1 MAQAIDQTF
10 ELLRQKFRKEIDAFD
25 SKVINGQMQTMEEY
39 KWITGISYGIAIAES
54 LMLELDQD
62 LNGTD
67 KE

>member
-10 ELLRQKFRKEIDAFD
+10 ELLRQKFRKEMDAFD
-25 SKVINGQMQTMEEY
+25 SKVINGQAQSYDDY
-39 KWITGISYGIAIAES
+39 KWLTGISYGIAIAES

-67 KE
+67 EE